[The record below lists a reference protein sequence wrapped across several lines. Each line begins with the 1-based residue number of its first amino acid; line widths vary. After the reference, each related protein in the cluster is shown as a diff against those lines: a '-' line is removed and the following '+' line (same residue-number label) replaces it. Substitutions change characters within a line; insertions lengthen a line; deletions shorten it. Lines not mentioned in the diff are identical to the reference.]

1 MDRFDVAIAGAGAS
15 GLMAAISAARKGMKV
30 LLIEK
35 MERAGRK
42 VLITGKGR
50 CNITNTKDWNE
61 FSTHIYPNSGFFR
74 FAFRAF
80 SNLQLIQFFEEIG
93 LNTNIERGDRVYP
106 ESGRSSDVVDIMLKE
121 ASRLG
126 VKFLYKSRVIDLVII
141 NNKVDSITC
150 ETGSVVNRIYV
161 NSLIIATGGLSYPST
176 GSTGD
181 GYLLADKAGHKLSK
195 RFPSLTA
202 LMPVKYDLNI
212 KGLILK
218 NIGLKLFV
226 GKDCVQEE
234 FGDAEFTNNGFEG
247 PLGLRISRKAVRA
260 LIDGNK
266 VSLRIDLKPALS
278 NEQVINR
285 IVREFGDSDT
295 LIIKDLLK
303 KLLPL
308 QLMPL
313 ILNELRFSPSKILS
327 KRLPGEIYA
336 VSDLIKNW
344 VINIEN
350 FTGFERCV
358 ITAGGVEL
366 NEIFPKSMG
375 SRIIENLYFAGE
387 VIDLDGDTGGYNLQI
402 AFSTGYLAGVSASYL
417 IEKSRSL
424 M

>member
-15 GLMAAISAARKGMKV
+15 GLMAAISAARQGMKV
-30 LLIEK
+30 VVVER

-61 FSTHIYPNSGFFR
+61 FSTHIYPNPGFFR
-74 FAFRAF
+74 FAFRSF
-80 SNLQLIQFFEEIG
+80 TNLQVVKFFEEIG
-93 LNTNIERGDRVYP
+93 LSTKIERGDRVYP

-121 ASRLG
+121 AARLG
-126 VKFLYKSRVIDLVII
+126 IVFIYKSRIIDLELVNNRVNSVIYENGTDI
-141 NNKVDSITC
+141 K
-150 ETGSVVNRIYV
+150 RIYIG
-161 NSLIIATGGLSYPST
+161 SLIVATGGLSYPST

-181 GYLLADKAGHKLSK
+181 GYLLANKAGHKLSK

-202 LMPVKYDLNI
+202 LMPEKYDFDL

-247 PLGLRISRKAVRA
+247 PLGLRISRKAVCA

-266 VSLRIDLKPALS
+266 VSLKIDLKPAIS
-278 NEQVINR
+278 NEQLINR

-295 LIIKDLLK
+295 LTLKELLK
-303 KLLPL
+303 KLLPQ
-308 QLMPL
+308 QLIPL
-313 ILNELRFSPSKILS
+313 FLNELRFGPSKILS
-327 KRLPGEIYA
+327 RRLPGEIYA

-344 VINIEN
+344 IIKIEN

-402 AFSTGYLAGVSASYL
+402 AFSTGYLAGLSASHL
-417 IEKSRSL
+417 IKKSSSL
-424 M
+424 I